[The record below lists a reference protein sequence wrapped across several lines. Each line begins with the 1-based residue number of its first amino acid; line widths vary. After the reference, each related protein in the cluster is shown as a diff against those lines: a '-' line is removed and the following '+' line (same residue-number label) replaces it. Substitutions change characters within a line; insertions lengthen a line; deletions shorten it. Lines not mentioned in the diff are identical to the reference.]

1 MKKLQFIV
9 LVALTLGFV
18 TKNFSQ
24 HGNYTI
30 QNGFA
35 LGGGITQFDI
45 ITDNFKTTKGD
56 GWIGHMSATVDI
68 PQKWYNISY
77 GMQLSENT
85 LSLNGLASSTSS
97 TFQPIDYK
105 VFAVQVAFLWHAK
118 PFRTPHFTID
128 FGPMV
133 QYNSDLEL
141 SNDNQEDFIIT
152 DLDTVLAK
160 DVKELNNFNVNGAV
174 GATLG
179 FGHFK
184 VKAQYIYGFTNIL
197 GAFNDS
203 DFNQTLNRQF
213 KGNQSMLAFSAMIT
227 F

>member
-1 MKKLQFIV
+1 MKKLQYAL
-9 LVALTLGFV
+9 LVALTIGFV

-24 HGNYTI
+24 HTRYKI

-45 ITDNFKTTKGD
+45 ITDNFETQKGD
-56 GWIGHMSATVDI
+56 GWMGHMSATVDI

-85 LSLNGLASSTSS
+85 MSLNGLTSSLSSTIE
-97 TFQPIDYK
+97 PVEYK
-105 VFAVQVAFLWHAK
+105 IFAAQVAFLWHAK
-118 PFRTPHFTID
+118 PFGSSHFTID
-128 FGPMV
+128 FGPML

-141 SNDNQEDFIIT
+141 NDDTQEDFILT

-160 DVKELNNFNVNGAV
+160 DVKELNNFNVNGVV

-197 GAFNDS
+197 GALNDAE
-203 DFNQTLNRQF
+203 FNQTLNKQF
-213 KGNQSMLAFSAMIT
+213 KGNQSMLAFTAMIT